1 MPRLGGAGLL
11 PEKKKL
17 SLTALLIGLVTLVVL
32 LTSTILLTASY
43 QSKKISLINTTLNL
57 NFSNAERMSQ
67 TMDSLFRSMR
77 SSLEFSA
84 YRLSHGVKPE
94 EINNYLELMRNSSN
108 YFNSILLVGENGV
121 IRSTSPTTLGL
132 AGKKVDSPWALEA
145 LRMKSAYLSEPYTAS
160 ATGRMIVFMSEP
172 LYDENQHYLGQLG
185 GTIYLQ
191 NHNILNMIFGGGNND
206 VNAGGSYYY
215 IVSADGHLL
224 FHPDKSRINE
234 DVSSNRV
241 VQELIKGKSGQMQA
255 VNVRGIP
262 MLAGYSKVTS
272 NGWGVVVVSPV
283 SAIQNELL
291 SHLRITIAYTII
303 PFVILLLLVIL
314 LAHQLAKP
322 FVMLADLMSR
332 VGKEKMELPELKPHW
347 NREADLLT
355 QAVAIAWSDVQK
367 QTSQLTQEAMTDLL
381 TGLVN
386 RRSVEATMNQW
397 IAAQFSFSVIALD
410 VDKFKFVNDTY
421 GHLAGDEVL
430 KQVAGILTSSVRP
443 GDVCCRY
450 GGEEFVVLLP
460 RTKAADAYLVAERIR
475 KTLEASA
482 APLAMKVTSS
492 QGIAHFP
499 THGKSR
505 EELLE
510 QADQAMYMAK
520 GLGRN
525 RTIIASE

>member
-1 MPRLGGAGLL
+1 MPRLGGAGDLSK
-11 PEKKKL
+11 KKKL
-17 SLTALLIGLVTLVVL
+17 SLTALLIGLVTLAVL

-43 QSKKISLINTTLNL
+43 QSKKRSLIQTTLSLNL
-57 NFSNAERMSQ
+57 ANAERMSQ

-77 SSLEFSA
+77 GTLEFSA
-84 YRLSHGVKPE
+84 DRLSNSVKPE

-108 YFNSILLVGENGV
+108 YFNSIFLVGNNGI
-121 IRSTSPTTLGL
+121 IRNTSPTTLGI
-132 AGKKVDSPWALEA
+132 AGQKVDSPWAVEA
-145 LRMKSAYLSEPYTAS
+145 LNLRAPYLSEPHIAPS
-160 ATGRMIVFMSEP
+160 TGRMIVFMSEP
-172 LYDENQHYLGQLG
+172 LYDQDRHYLGQLA

-191 NHNILNMIFGGGNND
+191 NHNILNMIFGNSD
-206 VNAGGSYYY
+206 VDAVGGSYYY

-224 FHPDKSRINE
+224 FHPDKDRINE
-234 DVSSNRV
+234 DVSANKV
-241 VQELIKGKSGQMQA
+241 VQDLMNGKSGKMQA

-272 NGWGVVVVSPV
+272 SGWGVVVVSPV
-283 SAIQNELL
+283 SVIQNELY
-291 SHLRITIAYTII
+291 SHIRITLAYTLI

-332 VGKEKMELPELKPHW
+332 VGKEKLELPELKPHW

-355 QAVAIAWSDVQK
+355 QAVAIAWSDIQK
-367 QTSQLTQEAMTDLL
+367 QTDQLTQEAMTDLL
-381 TGLVN
+381 TGLAN

-397 IAAQFSFSVIALD
+397 IAAHFSFSVIALD

-430 KQVAGILTSSVRP
+430 KQVAGILLASVRP
-443 GDVCCRY
+443 GDVCARY

-475 KTLEASA
+475 KTLEGSA
-482 APLAMKVTSS
+482 GPLAMKVTSS

-499 THGKSR
+499 THGNSR

-520 GLGRN
+520 GMGRN
-525 RTIIASE
+525 RTVIAGE

>member
-1 MPRLGGAGLL
+1 MPRPGGAGLL
-11 PEKKKL
+11 SEKKKL

-43 QSKKISLINTTLNL
+43 QSKKRSLIKTTLNL
-57 NFSNAERMSQ
+57 NLVNAERMSQ

-108 YFNSILLVGENGV
+108 YFNSILLVGENGI
-121 IRSTSPTTLGL
+121 IRNTSPATLGL

-145 LRMKSAYLSEPYTAS
+145 LRLKSPYLSEPYTAPS
-160 ATGRMIVFMSEP
+160 TGRMIVFMSEP
-172 LYDENQHYLGQLG
+172 LYDKDQHYLGQLG

-191 NHNILNMIFGGGNND
+191 NHNILNMIFGGNND
-206 VNAGGSYYY
+206 VDAEGSYYY

-224 FHPDKSRINE
+224 FHPDKERINE
-234 DVSSNRV
+234 DVSANKV
-241 VQELIKGKSGQMQA
+241 VQELIEGKSGQMQA

-283 SAIQNELL
+283 SVIQDELQ

-381 TGLVN
+381 TGLAN
-386 RRSVEATMNQW
+386 RRSVEVTMNQW

-475 KTLEASA
+475 KTLEGSA
-482 APLAMKVTSS
+482 GPLAMKVTSS

-499 THGKSR
+499 THGNSR

-520 GLGRN
+520 GMGRN
-525 RTIIASE
+525 RTVIAGD